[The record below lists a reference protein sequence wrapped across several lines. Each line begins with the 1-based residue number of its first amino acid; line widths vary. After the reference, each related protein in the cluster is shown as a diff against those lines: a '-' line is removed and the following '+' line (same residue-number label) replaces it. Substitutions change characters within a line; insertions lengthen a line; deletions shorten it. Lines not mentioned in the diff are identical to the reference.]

1 MQPQLFLK
9 KFLLLG
15 QVLAEHFII
24 NKFKLPTKHK
34 MKLIREE
41 IESVEFIVENRNGKK
56 SLYIEGVF
64 LQGDI
69 KNRNGRMYPME
80 TLRREVARYN
90 ENHVQAGRA
99 LGELGHPDGPTVNL
113 DRVSHKITSLRE
125 SGSNFIGKAKILNT
139 PMGKIAES
147 LIGEGVKLGVSSRG
161 IGSLKLTREGIN
173 VVGEDFMLA
182 TAADI
187 VADPSAPDAFVSGI
201 MEGKEWV
208 WDGGILREKYATKTY
223 ARINT
228 LVDQKKL
235 DEQKLDLFN
244 DFLNNL

>member
-1 MQPQLFLK
+1 
-9 KFLLLG
+9 
-15 QVLAEHFII
+15 
-24 NKFKLPTKHK
+24 

-41 IESVEFIVENRNGKK
+41 IETVEFVTEEKNGKK

-64 LQGDI
+64 LQGNI

-80 TLRREVARYN
+80 TLAKEVQRYN
-90 ENHVQAGRA
+90 ESNVVTGRA

-125 SGSNFIGKAKILNT
+125 SGSNFIGKAKILDT
-139 PMGKIAES
+139 PMGQIAKS

-161 IGSLKLTREGIN
+161 IGSLKPTKEGFN
-173 VVGEDFMLA
+173 VVGDDFMLA

-187 VADPSAPDAFVSGI
+187 VADPSAPDAFVEGI

-208 WDGGILREKYATKTY
+208 WEGTTLRERLAERTKTKIERL
-223 ARINT
+223 A
-228 LVDQKKL
+228 
-235 DEQKLDLFN
+235 EQKRLEEHKIGLFN
-244 DFLNNL
+244 EFINSL